1 MATDITVTTNNH
13 ITSLSTLIASSVQE
27 VLAIYASVGQAAPS
41 LDSVEPGPFDDA
53 VEDVPERLVR
63 AVKVI
68 KAACAQLVCTVSNPS
83 GIILDKALAQPEPS
97 CLVIVT
103 NARIADLLVDKPE
116 GMHVKQLAEAS
127 GFNDSDKLGRVM
139 RLLATNHVF
148 REVKPGVYANNR
160 LSIKLISKNTMSDMV
175 NMLTDET
182 RLAAAH
188 AYETFSTKPKF
199 PDETAFQRLTGHKIF
214 DWYNLPE
221 NKEKAE
227 RFNRAMVA
235 GIEYHGSFLSKAYP
249 WMEHPSE
256 RTVCDVGGGNG
267 HNMMDL
273 LKKHPNLKA
282 VLQDQ
287 PEVIEQAKKY
297 WTKEYPQ
304 AIEEKRVQFAPLNF
318 FTDQAVEGCD
328 VYYIKHIIH
337 DWPDDRCL
345 TILQNIRKAMKP
357 EARLVIHELAIPS
370 PARYVQCPEDRA
382 PEPLLPNWGA
392 PTARAYNVDFAMMTS
407 FGSKERTLEEM
418 ISLCEMCG
426 LQFRKLYPA
435 GETDLMEFIPA

>member
-1 MATDITVTTNNH
+1 MATDSITVTNEEL
-13 ITSLSTLIASSVQE
+13 TSLTTLITSSVQE
-27 VLAIYASVGQAAPS
+27 VLAAYASVGKTVPS
-41 LDSVEPGPFDDA
+41 LDSVEPGAFDGA
-53 VEDVPERLVR
+53 VEDVPERLAR

-68 KAACAQLVCTVSNPS
+68 EAACVQLVCTVSNPS
-83 GIILDKALAQPEPS
+83 GLIFDKAIAQPELS

-103 NARIADLLVDKPE
+103 KARIADLLVDKPE
-116 GMHVKQLAEAS
+116 GMDVKQLAEAS
-127 GFNDSDKLGRVM
+127 GFRDSDKLGRVM
-139 RLLATNHVF
+139 RLLAAKHVF
-148 REVKPGVYANNR
+148 REVKPDVYANNR
-160 LSIKLISKNTMSDMV
+160 LSVKLISKNAMFDLV
-175 NMLTDET
+175 GHLTDEA

-227 RFNRAMVA
+227 RFNRAMV
-235 GIEYHGSFLSKAYP
+235 GMIGLHGSFLSKVYP
-249 WMEHPSE
+249 WMEHPLE

-267 HNMMDL
+267 HNMIDL

-287 PEVIEQAKKY
+287 PQVIEQAKRY

-304 AIEEKRVQFAPLNF
+304 AIEEKRVRFVPFNF
-318 FTDQAVEGCD
+318 FTDQAAEGCD
-328 VYYIKHIIH
+328 IYYIKHIMH

-345 TILQNIRKAMKP
+345 IILRNVRKAMKS
-357 EARLVIHELAIPS
+357 EARLIIHELAIPS

-382 PEPLLPNWGA
+382 PGPLLPNWGA
-392 PTARAYNVDFAMMTS
+392 SMARAYNADFAMMAG
-407 FGSKERTLEEM
+407 FGSRERTLEEM
-418 ISLCEMCG
+418 ILLCEMRG

-435 GETDLMEFIPA
+435 GETDLMEFIPV